1 MDAFTDPG
9 EHTKNHSE
17 KTYEASLGA
26 LQVPVFKASTPQRDL
41 QLQPLS
47 QGQSSSLDSYLSHI
61 SPRYRTKCFVTGKKK
76 ASQGSWDLHNKKIQ
90 SAEVALL
97 FVIRL
102 GGADGASHL
111 QAVF

>member
-76 ASQGSWDLHNKKIQ
+76 KPVRDPGIYIIKKFSLQ
-90 SAEVALL
+90 KLL
-97 FVIRL
+97 SCL
-102 GGADGASHL
+102 
-111 QAVF
+111 